1 MSKCCKCGKELPENT
16 QGTVCQEC
24 FWCSYTSKVNEKMSI
39 KRYGKTYKNAEEI
52 YNFIKDKKDVV
63 LVSIDELE
71 QKDQQIAE
79 LEIENETLSNALLEK
94 PDNLELLQLREDLK
108 ILSKQNAH
116 KEHMEN
122 LRLKT
127 ELADI
132 KENAIV
138 PKFKLKQK
146 VWYINSN
153 KDVISG
159 VIYNIR
165 YDSNYGFSYFI
176 PNLQLET
183 FRIEEI
189 NLYATPE
196 QAKETLKKLE
206 GETK

>member
-1 MSKCCKCGKELPENT
+1 MAITRERLKEL
-16 QGTVCQEC
+16 
-24 FWCSYTSKVNEKMSI
+24 
-39 KRYGKTYKNAEEI
+39 AE
-52 YNFIKDKKDVV
+52 KDK
-63 LVSIDELE
+63 
-71 QKDQQIAE
+71 
-79 LEIENETLSNALLEK
+79 
-94 PDNLELLQLREDLK
+94 
-108 ILSKQNAH
+108 
-116 KEHMEN
+116 MF
-122 LRLKT
+122 
-127 ELADI
+127 
-132 KENAIV
+132 ENAIV

-196 QAKETLKKLE
+196 QARHIGFALWKTRR
-206 GETK
+206 